1 MKKKKKSL
9 PASASALMCGVFLKD
24 FYKYYG
30 VPCGPGFP
38 LQSLTQ
44 LQQLSIRP
52 YIVNQSYSRPN
63 GCSPA
68 QSLAANP

>member
-38 LQSLTQ
+38 LQSFYACSVKRISTT
-44 LQQLSIRP
+44 I
-52 YIVNQSYSRPN
+52 PN
-63 GCSPA
+63 ATSTTFH
-68 QSLAANP
+68 